1 MVVLLGDLARE
12 RVGDDLGDVLA
23 AMIDHYRQG
32 YALAGVDFEPLRL
45 AIAHMDIDADRRAA
59 TACILDPEA
68 QRLLLADDA
77 EARRLL
83 KHDAAIDLAAAAR
96 QEGMDRCVEAKLLG
110 VWGHVMDFAVGDE
123 DGTRETLRR
132 HFGKRLPQGREEARA
147 ILARGDTR
155 TGGHHLELEI
165 SETGRCG
172 FKRCKCGIGLGVTV
186 AEVLTL
192 ALIDNGDR
200 DIA

>member
-1 MVVLLGDLARE
+1 MIGEQHGHAALALARQYEERLLLDARHQHIAAACGCLDETKPAAPGRLLVAFAGEIAGDRMALAAIGNFGAEAAFENTSARRGREHRSQGRIVEAVDDRNGMVVLLGDLARE

-83 KHDAAIDLAAAAR
+83 KYY
-96 QEGMDRCVEAKLLG
+96 
-110 VWGHVMDFAVGDE
+110 
-123 DGTRETLRR
+123 
-132 HFGKRLPQGREEARA
+132 
-147 ILARGDTR
+147 
-155 TGGHHLELEI
+155 
-165 SETGRCG
+165 S
-172 FKRCKCGIGLGVTV
+172 
-186 AEVLTL
+186 
-192 ALIDNGDR
+192 
-200 DIA
+200 